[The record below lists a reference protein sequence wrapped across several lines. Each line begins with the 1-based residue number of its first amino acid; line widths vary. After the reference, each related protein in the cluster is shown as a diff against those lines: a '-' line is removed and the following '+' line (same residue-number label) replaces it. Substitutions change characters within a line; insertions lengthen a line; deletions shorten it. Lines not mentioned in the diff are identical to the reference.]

1 MYIYKYIYIYICI
14 INIYTNV
21 CVCAHV
27 CVPRTHHHGPIVSKK
42 PRPGDDGK
50 CLGCVAMR
58 LGFRAS
64 DTPWKIRVASSLGSR
79 PRQKIGKAVCFTENA
94 KS

>member
-1 MYIYKYIYIYICI
+1 MC
-14 INIYTNV
+14 V
-21 CVCAHV
+21 CVCV
-27 CVPRTHHHGPIVSKK
+27 RMCVLWTHRHGPIVSKK
-42 PRPGDDGK
+42 LRPGDDGK

-64 DTPWKIRVASSLGSR
+64 DTPWKIQVASSLGSR

-94 KS
+94 KSRRQ